1 MIAGRLND
9 LINSSVTVT
18 GLDNQTKIEPLEN
31 GNPLKNQRLKLW
43 WTQVHSMRGI
53 DVHLYLD
60 GDYWINSL
68 VLNLSDD
75 CEAERICAYNKTKE
89 ALLCEY
95 SGETGKFIADR
106 KVILPVECGED
117 EIILSFEA
125 TETNIVSI
133 ESIDVYGFK
142 PNGNFLYPEVNEF
155 NLCGEGSFLPQILES
170 ISADC
175 EIAKKAINVL
185 EDKFFE
191 LTNKKLKEVSHGNIE
206 FCCDDNIEK
215 QGYTLCT
222 ENGCVK
228 ICASD
233 ERGFVY
239 GAEVFLK
246 LVRWGKIPFVSI
258 KDKPNTKLRGI
269 HLFLPAMDEIDFFKR
284 FIKYI
289 ASPLGYNAIIIEL
302 GGAFEFKRHPEINK
316 NFEMANEKALKGEWP
331 PFPHGSVGG
340 YKTIKQEIIREL
352 VEYIQN
358 FGMEAVPEVQSFSHV
373 EYLTIT
379 YPEIAEVSDEAIS
392 TILKDGRSDFYNHD
406 YCPSNPKTYEIM
418 FDILEEVLE
427 VFAPCKLVHMGHD
440 ELKKV
445 GVCPLCKGKDP
456 AEIYAQDIWKYRNFL
471 AERGAK
477 MMFWADAVSSIS
489 RIIPFAKEAIKKI
502 PKDVILLDFIWY
514 VYPCETEDALLAHD
528 MTVAIGNFYSS
539 HYQRSAE
546 RLAKPGMVGGEI
558 STWTKTKE
566 ESIAAEGKMYD
577 IFYLSKIL
585 WSENYN
591 PLLRYA
597 YDRVIQ
603 KEISF
608 AREKIQNKEYPS
620 LHRNYSQKVIED
632 KGDFNP
638 ENIVGGTFEINDVAL
653 SLVFEHTA
661 TDYVFRTPWTPLKK
675 IGKYVVYYEDE
686 KCEEI
691 ELTYTGNIS
700 YWNRHFGEPFKG
712 RYYRHNGYI
721 GAMWYTSGNE
731 GRLPDG
737 RVYTLYRYEW
747 INPHPKSKI
756 SRVEFVSAE
765 NAETKVIINKLIAC
779 KKGND

>member
-1 MIAGRLND
+1 MIAGKLNN

-18 GLDNQTKIEPLEN
+18 GLDNQTRIEPLEN
-31 GNPLKNQRLKLW
+31 GNPIKNQRLKLW

-60 GDYWINSL
+60 GNYWINSL

-89 ALLCEY
+89 ALLCQY
-95 SGETGKFIADR
+95 SGETGKFISDR
-106 KVILPVECGED
+106 KVILPVECEED

-125 TETNIVSI
+125 TEANIVSI
-133 ESIDVYGFK
+133 ENIDVYGFK
-142 PNGNFLYPEVNEF
+142 SAGNFLYPQVNEF
-155 NLCGEGSFLPQILES
+155 NLCGDGSISPEILQS
-170 ISADC
+170 VSADC
-175 EIAKKAINVL
+175 ETANKAVNVL
-185 EDKFFE
+185 KEKFSE
-191 LTNKKLKEVSHGNIE
+191 LTNKELAQNACGDIKFN
-206 FCCDDNIEK
+206 FDNNVET
-215 QGYTLCT
+215 QGYTLT
-222 ENGCVK
+222 IDKSGVK

-246 LVRWGKIPFVSI
+246 LMRWGEIPFVSI

-269 HLFLPAMDEIDFFKR
+269 HMYLPPMNEIDFFKR

-289 ASPLGYNAIIIEL
+289 ASPLGYNTIIIEL
-302 GGAFEFKRHPEINK
+302 GGAFEFKRHPEINEG
-316 NFEMANEKALKGEWP
+316 FEMANEKAAKGEWP
-331 PFPHGSVGG
+331 PFPHGGVGG
-340 YKTIKQEIIREL
+340 KKTIKQEVVRDL
-352 VEYIQN
+352 VEYIQS

-373 EYLTIT
+373 EYLTVT

-418 FDILEEVLE
+418 FDLLEEVLE

-539 HYQRSAE
+539 HHQRSAE
-546 RLAKPGMVGGEI
+546 RLAKPGMIGGEI
-558 STWTKTKE
+558 STWTVTKE
-566 ESIAAEGKMYD
+566 QSIAAEGKMYD
-577 IFYLSKIL
+577 IFYLSQIL
-585 WSENYN
+585 WSKDYN

-603 KEISF
+603 KEIAS

-620 LHRNYSQKVIED
+620 LHKNYSQKIIED
-632 KGDFNP
+632 KGAFNP
-638 ENIVGGTFEINDVAL
+638 ENTTGGAFEINDVAS

-661 TDYVFRTPWTPLKK
+661 TDYVFRTPWTPFENV
-675 IGKYVVYYEDE
+675 GKYVISYADG
-686 KCEEI
+686 KREEI

-700 YWNRHFGEPFKG
+700 YWNRRFGEPFKG

-721 GAMWYTSGNE
+721 GAMWYTSGIE

-737 RVYTLYRYEW
+737 KVYTLYRYEW
-747 INPHPKSKI
+747 INPNPQSKI
-756 SRVEFVSAE
+756 LSVEFVHNDSAKT
-765 NAETKVIINKLIAC
+765 NVIINKLIAC
-779 KKGND
+779 KKEI